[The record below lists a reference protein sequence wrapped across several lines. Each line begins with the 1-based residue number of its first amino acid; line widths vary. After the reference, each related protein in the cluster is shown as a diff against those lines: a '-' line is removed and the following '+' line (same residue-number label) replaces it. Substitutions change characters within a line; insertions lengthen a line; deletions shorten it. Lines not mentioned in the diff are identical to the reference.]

1 MAKVQLPFNTIE
13 KVYFNGKEV
22 LKVKFNNKEIWKA
35 STILISLQ
43 NDATIIQAKN
53 I

>member
-22 LKVKFNNKEIWKA
+22 LKVKFNNKEIWRA
-35 STILISLQ
+35 PTILTSTLQ
-43 NDATIIQAKN
+43 NDATII
-53 I
+53 